1 MISMKT
7 VDNKKDRVLIE
18 PKRRKDEPPVSN
30 KIIITFTPFE
40 LDAALKAYE
49 LDKAG
54 GRALDLSR
62 LYHVGREE
70 GGADLVGPAL
80 GAPAAV
86 FLLERIIALGGR
98 QIVTLSTCGSLQK
111 DIHIGD
117 IILAEDAL
125 SEEGTS
131 AHYGLSGSVSRTDSG
146 LIEKMESALLKKG
159 YPFRKGRIWTTDAP
173 FRETLEK
180 VRLYRDRGILG
191 VDMEISAM
199 MTVSA
204 FRGVSLVNL
213 LVVSDE
219 LGDLKWKPGFS
230 DESLSL
236 TFKKAALLVREFL
249 FWLPGEK
256 DEI

>member
-1 MISMKT
+1 MKT
-7 VDNKKDRVLIE
+7 RDNKLDRVLIE
-18 PKRRKDEPPVSN
+18 PRRRKDEPPVSS

-40 LDAALKAYE
+40 LDAALKAYD

-54 GRALDLSR
+54 GRTLDLSR
-62 LYHVGREE
+62 LYPVGQPGE
-70 GGADLVGPAL
+70 GPDLVGPAL

-86 FLLERIIALGGR
+86 FLLERIIALGAR
-98 QIVTLSTCGSLQK
+98 HIVTLSTCGSLQK

-117 IILAEDAL
+117 IILPDDAL

-131 AHYGLSGSVSRTDSG
+131 VHYGLSGSVSRADSY
-146 LIEKMESALLKKG
+146 LHDKLESALLQKG

-180 VRLYRDRGILG
+180 VRSYRDEGILG

-204 FRGVSLVNL
+204 FRGVSLANL

-219 LGDLKWKPGFS
+219 LGDLRWKPGFS
-230 DESLSL
+230 DESLTT
-236 TFKKAALLVREFL
+236 TFKKAALLIRDFL
-249 FWLPGEK
+249 FCLSGE
-256 DEI
+256 